1 MKEINWKELNKGLL
15 LIVFY
20 LLVLPTTISG
30 ICQIASISLQNKTN
44 YILVNGSIYFIMILL
59 FLWIYK
65 NTIFE
70 ELKNYFKNWK
80 HCIKIALLNWLK
92 ALLFMMISNSII
104 LSILGNIAK
113 NEAANRVIIGNNPIF
128 SIITMV
134 IIGPFIEE
142 MLFRKGLKNG
152 FKKKQQFLIISSL
165 LFGLGHVLISLDLS
179 SIDAF
184 IACLPTLLY
193 IIPYSGMGY
202 FLAKSYYETDNIF
215 TSTTAHT
222 LHNAFVVTL
231 VLTSQIIGG

>member
-1 MKEINWKELNKGLL
+1 M
-15 LIVFY
+15 
-20 LLVLPTTISG
+20 
-30 ICQIASISLQNKTN
+30 
-44 YILVNGSIYFIMILL
+44 
-59 FLWIYK
+59 
-65 NTIFE
+65 
-70 ELKNYFKNWK
+70 
-80 HCIKIALLNWLK
+80 
-92 ALLFMMISNSII
+92 
-104 LSILGNIAK
+104 
-113 NEAANRVIIGNNPIF
+113 VIIGNNQIL

-179 SIDAF
+179 SLDAF
-184 IACLPTLLY
+184 IACLPNLLY

-202 FLAKSYYETDNIF
+202 LLAKSYYETYNIF
-215 TSTTAHT
+215 TSTTTHT